1 MSMEHITNTLM
12 LFFPLLHAVVH
23 HQKVCLPRNSLFLYS
38 TTVDQPILDARE
50 PRLLLSLL
58 WVFIVIII
66 INKPSLT

>member
-1 MSMEHITNTLM
+1 MSMEHITKTLI
-12 LFFPLLHAVVH
+12 LFFPLLHAVANH
-23 HQKVCLPRNSLFLYS
+23 HKVRLPRTSLFPCS

-66 INKPSLT
+66 INNPSRT